1 MDFTYIDLEQW
12 PRAEHFHHYLSQV
25 PCTYSMT
32 TRLDIT
38 SILQAKQKLYPTML
52 YWLARTVN
60 RHAEFRMAM
69 DAEGRVGYY
78 DMVHP
83 SYTVFH
89 RDTETFSNLWTEY
102 SEDYQV
108 FCQRYRQDL
117 VRYGDV
123 HAFNAKAG
131 APVNVFP
138 ISMIP
143 WEHFD
148 GFHLH
153 LQKGYEYL
161 LPIFTMGK
169 YVEAGGRYELPIA
182 VQVHHAVCDGFHLCR
197 FLEELRESLES
208 AAL

>member
-1 MDFTYIDLEQW
+1 MGWTKIDRPAWKREEYF
-12 PRAEHFHHYLSQV
+12 RHYHDDV
-25 PCTYSMT
+25 PCFYSMT
-32 TRLDIT
+32 VSLDVTRLRAAG
-38 SILQAKQKLYPTML
+38 LKLYPAML
-52 YWLARTVN
+52 YILSTIVN
-60 RHAEFRMAM
+60 RHEELRTAM
-69 DAEGRVGYY
+69 VDGAVGVYDALS
-78 DMVHP
+78 P
-83 SYTVFH
+83 CYTVFH
-89 RDTETFSNLWTEY
+89 PETETFSNLWTEY

-108 FCQRYRQDL
+108 FCQRYRQDW

-169 YVEAGGRYELPIA
+169 YVEAGGRSELPIA
-182 VQVHHAVCDGFHLCR
+182 VQVHHAVCHGFHLCR